1 LASLPERQG
10 IVSISTLDN
19 PVWHALT
26 TQHAALA
33 ITATGAAK
41 YPQAVAPFAAVDD
54 EPGHAA
60 MQLASLVEDSESVY
74 LVGVAPD
81 PPPGWILEPGK
92 PCLQMICHAP
102 PADIPGPPVTEM
114 SEVQRDDMLA
124 LTALVFPGF
133 FRPRTLEMGRY
144 LGIYD
149 GGRLAAMA
157 GERMRLDGFQEISA
171 VCTHPDYT
179 GRGYAQRLV
188 SLICRG
194 AFERGFMP
202 FLHVYH
208 DNVRAIAVYRQLG
221 FADRTSLPLWSL
233 HKTNDH

>member
-1 LASLPERQG
+1 VTAD
-10 IVSISTLDN
+10 TLDN
-19 PVWHALT
+19 PVWHSLRS
-26 TQHAALA
+26 QHAALA

-41 YPQAVAPFAAVDD
+41 YPPAIAPFAAVSDVPD
-54 EPGHAA
+54 RAA
-60 MQLASLVEDSESVY
+60 TQLASLIGDSESVY
-74 LVGVAPD
+74 LVGVAPE
-81 PPPGWILEPGK
+81 PPAGWMLEQGK
-92 PCLQMICHAP
+92 PCLQMICHVP
-102 PADIPGPPVTEM
+102 PAEIPGPPVTEM
-114 SEVQRDDMLA
+114 SALQREDMLA

-188 SLICRG
+188 SMVCRG
-194 AFERGFMP
+194 AFERGFVP
-202 FLHVYH
+202 FLHVYEE
-208 DNVRAIAVYRQLG
+208 NIRAIAVYRQLG
-221 FADRTSLPLWSL
+221 FTDRMSMPLWSL
-233 HKTNDH
+233 HKTHDD

>member
-1 LASLPERQG
+1 MTANP
-10 IVSISTLDN
+10 LDN
-19 PVWHALT
+19 PVWHSLT

-41 YPQAVAPFAAVDD
+41 YPPAVAPFAAVGDF
-54 EPGHAA
+54 PGRAS
-60 MQLASLVEDSESVY
+60 MQLASLVADDESVY
-74 LVGVAPD
+74 LVGVAPEA
-81 PPPGWILEPGK
+81 PQGFALEPKK

-102 PADIPGPPVTEM
+102 PADIPGPPVMEM
-114 SEVQRDDMLA
+114 TGVQRDDMLE

-149 GGRLAAMA
+149 GTRLAAMA

-171 VCTHPDYT
+171 VCTHPDHI

-188 SLICRG
+188 SLVCRG
-194 AFERGFMP
+194 AFERGFVP

-208 DNVRAIAVYRQLG
+208 DNARAIGVYRQLG

-233 HKTNDH
+233 MKITR

>member
-1 LASLPERQG
+1 VAAN
-10 IVSISTLDN
+10 TLDN
-19 PVWHALT
+19 PVWYSLT
-26 TQHAALA
+26 TQHTALA

-41 YPQAVAPFAAVDD
+41 YPPAVAPFAAVGDAL
-54 EPGHAA
+54 GHAA
-60 MQLASLVEDSESVY
+60 IQLASLVGDSESVY
-74 LVGVAPD
+74 LVGVAPES
-81 PPPGWILEPGK
+81 PPGWILEQGK
-92 PCLQMICHAP
+92 HCLQMICHAP
-102 PADIPGPPVTEM
+102 PAEIPGPPVTEM
-114 SEVQRDDMLA
+114 SAAQRDDMLA

-188 SLICRG
+188 SLVSRG
-194 AFERGFMP
+194 AFERGFVP

-208 DNVRAIAVYRQLG
+208 DNTRAIGVYRQLG
-221 FADRTSLPLWSL
+221 FVDRRNMPLWSL
-233 HKTNDH
+233 HKAGND